1 MNNAESG
8 NFPNRNFAKK
18 WNQCSTWRWFQFS
31 GYIIGFRP
39 VFSCIS
45 TTKKFTKKRDTRAK
59 LLFCFI
65 NLLFWG
71 ALGPMA
77 FVHLSYEQT
86 DATLVDVT
94 CCVLLHTLLHV
105 VGICCAK
112 FETSQTFSCVQRDAT
127 IFFVASVCM
136 GLCVGFEGALA
147 TTTTTTAMKTS
158 PKNWIGV
165 LSNHVASILTRSICQ
180 M

>member
-1 MNNAESG
+1 MISVQWLHHRISSRFQLYKYEKEIY
-8 NFPNRNFAKK
+8 KK
-18 WNQCSTWRWFQFS
+18 AWCTCK
-31 GYIIGFRP
+31 
-39 VFSCIS
+39 VVV
-45 TTKKFTKKRDTRAK
+45 
-59 LLFCFI
+59 LLHKPI
-65 NLLFWG
+65 VLG

-77 FVHLSYEQT
+77 IVHLSYVQT

-112 FETSQTFSCVQRDAT
+112 FETGQTFSCVQTDAT

-147 TTTTTTAMKTS
+147 TTTTTAMKTS